1 MAAMTAKHYLAE
13 RGVNAK
19 AARFAGAFI
28 AVREEPE
35 STELVH
41 KEGKKVVFTK
51 WQPPKG
57 AKMWTLWTT
66 GGLCTEPYTDV
77 WTLKRGRSFVW
88 SRVEYPSLDT
98 HWVGR
103 CKTEAEALRQV
114 ADAIRMSEAAIEMAA
129 EMPA

>member
-13 RGVNAK
+13 RGINAK

-28 AVREEPE
+28 AAREEPE

-77 WTLKRGRSFVW
+77 WTTKTASSFAYSCYEW
-88 SRVEYPSLDT
+88 PSLPE
-98 HWVGR
+98 HWESGF
-103 CKTEAEALRQV
+103 KTEGAALK
-114 ADAIRMSEAAIEMAA
+114 EAARIVKEESDKMDAA
-129 EMPA
+129 

>member
-13 RGVNAK
+13 RGINAK

-66 GGLCTEPYTDV
+66 GGLGTEPYTDV
-77 WTLKRGRSFVW
+77 WTVARGWGFAFSCCEW
-88 SRVEYPSLDT
+88 PSLAG
-98 HWVGR
+98 HWTGGF
-103 CKTEAEALRQV
+103 KTEAAALK
-114 ADAIRMSEAAIEMAA
+114 EAARIVKKESDEQNAA
-129 EMPA
+129 

>member
-77 WTLKRGRSFVW
+77 WTAKIASSFAYSCYEW
-88 SRVEYPSLDT
+88 PSLPT
-98 HWVGR
+98 HWESGF
-103 CKTEAEALRQV
+103 KTEAAALK
-114 ADAIRMSEAAIEMAA
+114 EAARIVKEESDKIDTA
-129 EMPA
+129 